1 MKNAGSPVDPS
12 LWNWAKQ
19 AAHDE
24 QGSERGGDGDDPYRH
39 CFNAMPLDSVGR
51 MFGRTNLNAAR
62 CLKVEIEV
70 VVECRFQMLTRVSVL
85 LPWANCS

>member
-1 MKNAGSPVDPS
+1 MS
-12 LWNWAKQ
+12 L
-19 AAHDE
+19 
-24 QGSERGGDGDDPYRH
+24 G
-39 CFNAMPLDSVGR
+39 SVGR
-51 MFGRTNLNAAR
+51 MFGSKNLNAAR